1 MYGPVLLAAFLLQSN
16 VPVAVRVYSDTGARR
31 GDLPVVVPTPDPEPY
46 LRVLTHGYAARLLRL
61 YQLEQRLVRPDRVPQ
76 PGILVLSDNQG
87 GFPRFG
93 LYSDDA
99 DPGLAY
105 IDLHRRSLPSGR
117 FGAID
122 QIFPHELLHVIVD
135 DLAGPP
141 PDGNATQVHAIGV
154 GTDRITAFNEGFA
167 EHGQVMAIDDPDT
180 VPETRALGGDQS
192 MRTQAL
198 AQFDQYRSAL
208 AARIHLAPRAQMT
221 FPLWFSRAE
230 QVLRYHAVRDNLFAL
245 EPDVPR
251 ALYTRERAY
260 DAYLLENTLPGR
272 VGAQPRSPGRLL
284 SSEGAMAAL
293 FYRFVTDNAVQAA
306 YREDTFYG
314 QFGVTRARVDPLDN
328 AYLKLF
334 AAIRL
339 GGYDAAA
346 VLAAYGR
353 LFPDE
358 RQAVVA
364 IAARIGLDVTHE
376 APAELWLLNT
386 SFRTGTSLFD
396 QFRAAPRALAI
407 DLNASSVAELVA
419 VPGVD
424 AARAE
429 EIRHGVPFDSI
440 EELHH
445 VRGMTPELFGTFGQ
459 MRAAMLEPGPP
470 GTAAEGRLTF
480 KTVLMPYLWR
490 ALSVW
495 MVCAIAGAL
504 LYRAVRRIPRWRLIV
519 NGLAAAL
526 VVLIVAGTLNSASGL
541 AAPAAPMLLL
551 GLPGA
556 AIRAGRSRRLGE
568 AGRVLAA
575 WALAASPAGLA
586 VTPFG

>member
-16 VPVAVRVYSDTGARR
+16 VPAPIRVYSDTGARR
-31 GDLPVVVPTPDPEPY
+31 GDLPVVVPHPDPEPY
-46 LRVLTHGYAARLLRL
+46 LSVLTHGYAARLLRL
-61 YQLEQRLVRPDRVPQ
+61 YQLEQQFVRPDRAPQ

-93 LYSDDA
+93 LFTDA
-99 DPGLAY
+99 AQPDAAY
-105 IDLHRRSLPSGR
+105 IDLHRGSQPSGR
-117 FGAID
+117 FGAVD
-122 QIFPHELLHVIVD
+122 QIFPHELLHVIVH

-141 PDGNATQVHAIGV
+141 PDGYATQVHAIAV
-154 GTDRITAFNEGFA
+154 KTDRITAFNEGFA
-167 EHGQVMAIDDPDT
+167 EHGQVMAIDDADAA
-180 VPETRALGGDQS
+180 PETRALKDDEA
-192 MRTQAL
+192 MRANAL
-198 AQFDQYRSAL
+198 AEFDEYRRAL
-208 AARIHLAPRAQMT
+208 AARVHIAPKALMT
-221 FPLWFSRAE
+221 FPLWFSRGE
-230 QVLRYHAVRDNLFAL
+230 QVLRYHAVRDNLFSL
-245 EPDVPR
+245 EPDIPR
-251 ALYTRERAY
+251 TLYTKNRAY

-272 VGAQPRSPGRLL
+272 AGAQPRSMGRLL
-284 SSEGAMAAL
+284 STEGAMAAL
-293 FYRFVTDNAVQAA
+293 FYHFVTDNAVQRA
-306 YREDTFYG
+306 YREDSFYS
-314 QFGVTRARVDPLDN
+314 QFGVTRDEIDPLDN

-364 IAARIGLDVTHE
+364 IAARARLDVTHA
-376 APAELWLLNT
+376 APPELWLLNT

-396 QFRAAPRALAI
+396 QFRAAPRALAF
-407 DLNASSVAELVA
+407 DLNASSLADLVA

-429 EIRHGVPFDSI
+429 EILRGVPFDSI
-440 EELHH
+440 EDLHRL
-445 VRGMTPELFGTFGQ
+445 RGMPPELFGTFGQ
-459 MRAAMLEPGPP
+459 MRAAMLEPRSP

-480 KTVLMPYLWR
+480 RTVLVPYVWR

-495 MVCAIAGAL
+495 IVCAIAGAL

-526 VVLIVAGTLNSASGL
+526 VVLIVAWMLNSASGL
-541 AAPAAPMLLL
+541 AAPAAPILLF
-551 GLPGA
+551 GLPGT
-556 AIRAGRSRRLGE
+556 AIRAGRSHRLGD
-568 AGRVLAA
+568 AGMVLVA
-575 WALAASPAGLA
+575 WALAASPAVLA